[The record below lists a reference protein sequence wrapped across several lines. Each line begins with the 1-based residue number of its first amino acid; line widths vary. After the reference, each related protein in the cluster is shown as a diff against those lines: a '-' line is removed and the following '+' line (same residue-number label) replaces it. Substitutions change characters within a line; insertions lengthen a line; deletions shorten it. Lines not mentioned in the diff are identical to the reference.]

1 MKLETKT
8 MSESES
14 NPLPGWI
21 VREQREKAELDRKAK
36 EDREKQLEA
45 ARLVQSEGREFWAQ
59 LLGRLEL
66 NVKALPALVGAELV
80 GSASPSGG
88 PTTPELSCHIQVNRQ
103 SVKHGPALSKMN
115 LWYHPGGYRIRR
127 WYQDCEMEDI
137 TLQPGRKGVEA
148 VIDDYPPM
156 TAVELGD
163 HIVRNMALQVR
174 ADNDRG
180 V

>member
-1 MKLETKT
+1 MKGEVK
-8 MSESES
+8 MPSESES
-14 NPLPGWI
+14 NPLPDWI
-21 VREQREKAELDRKAK
+21 VREQRERVEQNRKAK

-45 ARLVQSEGREFWAQ
+45 AQLVQTNGPEFWAQ

-80 GSASPSGG
+80 GNASHSNPG
-88 PTTPELSCHIQVNRQ
+88 PGTPEHSCHIQVARQ

-115 LWYHPGGYRIRR
+115 LWYQPGGYQIRR
-127 WYQDCEMEDI
+127 WYQDRKMEDI
-137 TLQPGRKGVEA
+137 SLQPGRKGVEA
-148 VIDDYPPM
+148 VIDDCSPM

-174 ADNDRG
+174 ADK
-180 V
+180 